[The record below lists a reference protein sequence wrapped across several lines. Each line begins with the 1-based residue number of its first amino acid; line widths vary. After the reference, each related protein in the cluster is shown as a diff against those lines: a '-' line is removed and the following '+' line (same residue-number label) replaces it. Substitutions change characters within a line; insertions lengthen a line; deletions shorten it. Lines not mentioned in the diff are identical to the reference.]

1 MIGANIP
8 QPSTNGGGVSDGDK
22 GDITVSA
29 SGATWTIDNSVVT
42 TAKMG
47 GDVTT
52 AGKALL
58 DDADASAQ
66 RTTLGLGGAATLNV
80 GTAAG
85 TVAAG
90 DDSRLTT
97 DLAYTP
103 STRLLA
109 SSTGADVTLPLFSS
123 TDAGLAPLSG
133 GGTANFLR
141 ADGTWAA
148 PSGGAANNQ
157 YANTYWISPLLGTLG
172 AGAAMVANTIYLYP
186 FTVERSITVSELGA
200 RVTTGVAASSV
211 QLAIYASSAGEPN
224 GAPLAASVS
233 LSGVTATTISD
244 NVTDFNLSEKTTYWM
259 ASNANAAITMQH
271 ITGTATLTAA
281 YVIGAPTLANISAG
295 GTSSGG
301 WRSVAQTFGTWPTLT
316 AGGTTVQTGATRGG
330 LVFLQI
336 SALL

>member
-8 QPSTNGGGVSDGDK
+8 QSSTGGGVSDGDK

-66 RTTLGLGGAATLNV
+66 RTTLGLGEAATLNV

-97 DLAYTP
+97 NNLY
-103 STRLLA
+103 
-109 SSTGADVTLPLFSS
+109 
-123 TDAGLAPLSG
+123 
-133 GGTANFLR
+133 
-141 ADGTWAA
+141 
-148 PSGGAANNQ
+148 ANN
-157 YANTYWISPLLGTLG
+157 YWICPLLGNLG
-172 AGAAMVANTIYLYP
+172 AGGLMSANTIYLYP
-186 FTVERSITVSELGA
+186 FTVQRSVTISELGA
-200 RVTTGVAASSV
+200 RVTTGVASSSV
-211 QLAIYASSAGEPN
+211 QLAIYASAAGEPN
-224 GAPLAASVS
+224 GAPLASTVS
-233 LSGVTATTISD
+233 LSSATATTISD
-244 NVTDFNLSEKTTYWM
+244 NVTDFNLLEKTTYWM
-259 ASNANAAITMQH
+259 AVNSNAAIILQH
-271 ITGTATLTAA
+271 LSGATQSPVT
-281 YVIGAPTLANISAG
+281 YIIGSTTLANISSG
-295 GTSSGG
+295 SVNTGG
-301 WRSVAQTFGTWPTLT
+301 WRTVVQTFGTWPTLA
-316 AGGTTVQTGATRGG
+316 AGGTTIQTSIPRGG
-330 LVFLQI
+330 IVFLQI